1 MILHRKWKYS
11 ISCLGDVSLKNRN
24 ISQTA
29 YKIRKFS
36 EQNSVGPHLISKPNV
51 TLNSLLSSP
60 LKTSFMQESAR
71 VLKRGARFYGLE
83 TVRLPNY
90 DGSEKHR
97 DLTQRSATILG
108 ACMPGPISEWTDAFK
123 AKLYLLCCQKKL
135 DQRLHE
141 LKSRSRNL

>member
-1 MILHRKWKYS
+1 
-11 ISCLGDVSLKNRN
+11 
-24 ISQTA
+24 
-29 YKIRKFS
+29 
-36 EQNSVGPHLISKPNV
+36 
-51 TLNSLLSSP
+51 
-60 LKTSFMQESAR
+60 MQESAR

-90 DGSEKHR
+90 DGSPDHR
-97 DLTQRSATILG
+97 DLTQRAATILG

-123 AKLYLLCCQKKL
+123 AKLYLLCCQNKL